1 MKNCGVIRSMTKNSD
16 DYNEKHKKIK
26 FDWDDDLPRNN
37 TIESHNATIV
47 LGMFFIKI
55 TNIID
60 KFSQMNLYKLQII

>member
-1 MKNCGVIRSMTKNSD
+1 MKNCEVIRSMTKNSD
-16 DYNEKHKKIK
+16 DSNEKHKKIK

-37 TIESHNATIV
+37 TIESHNAKVV

-60 KFSQMNLYKLQII
+60 KFS